1 MIVLRNKK
9 LWLPLVIGLMLFAFL
24 LFRFDD
30 ILQLVMKFMTIISP
44 FILGIFMALMIN
56 LPMRRIDHWLNQI
69 MRKSTLFPVRR
80 GISLTLSLLIVLTIV
95 TLLMVVIIP
104 EIIVAVDRLIRVIPG
119 LVKDLEKWLDQQN
132 TSLRSMFGLTD
143 ANEGEVRN
151 LFQRASA
158 ILMGGLSYS
167 STVVISAASYL
178 LNVIVGLVFAIYLLF
193 SKEKF
198 KRQLDRLMTAALPQ
212 KTGEEA
218 KKLLSRLIRAYSNF
232 ISGQMLQSFISSVL
246 TVLVLWVFG
255 FPYAVLIGL
264 ITFVAAFIPVFG
276 PFISGFL
283 GLLLVLTSNSSLA
296 LLFLLAFFVVQQIAG
311 SVIYPRIMADA
322 IDIPSLWVLV
332 AVTVGG
338 GIMGIPGMLFFI
350 PLTAVAFHYLTE
362 YVRNK
367 EKQKALKEQTIDS
380 V

>member
-1 MIVLRNKK
+1 MLRNRKS
-9 LWLPLVIGLMLFAFL
+9 WLPLVIGLMLFAFF

-30 ILQLVMKFMTIISP
+30 ILQLIMKFMAIVSP

-56 LPMRRIDHWLNQI
+56 LPMRRIDHWLKII
-69 MRKSTLFPVRR
+69 MRKPMLFPVRR
-80 GISLTLSLLIVLTIV
+80 AISLTSSLLIVLAIV
-95 TLLMVVIIP
+95 TVLMVVIIP

-119 LVKDLEKWLDQQN
+119 LIKDLEVWLDQQN
-132 TSLRSMFGLTD
+132 TNLRAMFGLTET
-143 ANEGEVRN
+143 NEGEVRS

-167 STVVISAASYL
+167 SSVVISAASYL

-193 SKEKF
+193 SKEKV
-198 KRQLDRLMTAALPQ
+198 KNQMNRLLTVTLPG

-218 KKLLSRLIRAYSNF
+218 KKLISRLIKAYSNF
-232 ISGQMLQSFISSVL
+232 ISGQLLQSFISSFL
-246 TVLVLWVFG
+246 TILTLLIFG

-276 PFISGFL
+276 PYISGFL
-283 GLLLVLTSNSSLA
+283 GLLLVMTSNADLA
-296 LLFLLAFFVVQQIAG
+296 LWFLLAFFVVQQVSG
-311 SVIYPRIMADA
+311 SIIYPRIMADA
-322 IDIPSLWVLV
+322 IDIPSIWVLV

-350 PLTAVAFHYLTE
+350 PLTAVAFHYLSE

-367 EKQKALKEQTIDS
+367 EKQKGIKEQTIDP